1 LAQSDNGRTVLV
13 TDSWSSTDG
22 SEHQLKLHYENGE
35 DNCCGGPQWAW
46 PGQEPTGFETADV
59 VDGPF
64 TAPDSMTGRVE
75 GTVTPSVTY
84 PALALTWD
92 TAPSRA
98 RYFGSS
104 CCPSGALRFMLDYDS
119 VTVPAS
125 GTKALRFV
133 YSTDT
138 TQGGVDAKA
147 TQARDAWAAPTVTMT
162 SPANGTTVNT
172 STVNVQGTALD
183 NVGVASLV
191 VNGTPVTPAADGSYS
206 VPVSLAA
213 GANALTATAKDAAGN
228 TATASGSVTYTPLPG
243 PPAVVRCVVPS
254 VKRGSKLSSAK
265 KILTKA
271 HCKAGRV
278 VKKHSA
284 KTKKGRVMSL
294 VNSPGITFAKG
305 QKLQIIVSSGPKKKT
320 HKK

>member
-1 LAQSDNGRTVLV
+1 VLV
-13 TDSWSSTDG
+13 TDSWSSTDA
-22 SEHQLKLHYENGE
+22 SEHQLKLHYNNGE
-35 DNCCGGPQWAW
+35 YNCCGSPDWAW
-46 PGQEPTGFETADV
+46 PGQEPSGFQTGDV

-64 TAPDSMTGRVE
+64 SAPDSMTGRVE
-75 GTVTPSVTY
+75 SSASPSVTY
-84 PALALTWD
+84 PTFALTWD

-125 GTKALRFV
+125 GTKVLRFV

-138 TQGGVDAKA
+138 TQSGVDAKA
-147 TQARDAWAAPTVTMT
+147 TRARDAWAAPTVTIA

-172 STVNVQGTALD
+172 PTVNVQGTAQD
-183 NVGVASLV
+183 NVGIASLV

-213 GANALTATAKDAAGN
+213 GANALTATVKDAAGN
-228 TATASGSVTYTPLPG
+228 TATAAGSVTYTPLPG

-254 VKRGSKLSSAK
+254 VKRGSTLSAAK
-265 KILTKA
+265 KLLTKA
-271 HCKAGRV
+271 NCKAGRI

-284 KTKKGRVMSL
+284 KTKKGRVISL
-294 VNSPGITFAKG
+294 INSPRITFPKG
-305 QKLQIIVSSGPKKKT
+305 QKLQIIVSSGPTKKT